1 MSVWIA
7 GATVGVGVG
16 GMIMADKA
24 SGDAATAQSDA
35 TATTAR
41 LEEEKLD
48 FAYEQYDEQLAR
60 YDEWQAIY
68 GPIEENLGEFYNQL
82 TPETYTAAGLEY
94 NQEAFQKTKTQTFET
109 LAQRGLDSSGI
120 TAAIDS
126 KLGVEKAKMDATTR
140 RDAPFR
146 VAQEKTGFLSQGKGG
161 PTYAPQGTVGNVMA
175 SNQMPNALQ
184 NEANIASANAS
195 SLWGSAGNMLSTG
208 VNYFAKNRA
217 PTANTGTVK
226 TDYNPTQTPYMPAFG
241 GADR

>member
-1 MSVWIA
+1 M
-7 GATVGVGVG
+7 
-16 GMIMADKA
+16 
-24 SGDAATAQSDA
+24 Q
-35 TATTAR
+35 

-94 NQEAFQKTKTQTFET
+94 NQDAFQKTKTQTFET
-109 LAQRGLDSSGI
+109 LAQRGLDTAGI
-120 TAAIDS
+120 SAAVDTQ
-126 KLGVEKAKMDATTR
+126 LGLEKAKMDATTR

-146 VAQEKTGFLSQGKGG
+146 VAQEKSNFLSQGKGG
-161 PTYAPQGTVGNVMA
+161 PTYAPQGTVGNVLA
-175 SNQMPNALQ
+175 SSGTPAALQ

-208 VNYFAKNRA
+208 LQYGARNWPST
-217 PTANTGTVK
+217 PTANQGSVQPGGMSL
-226 TDYNPTQTPYMPAFG
+226 DPNPNPRIGIQ
-241 GADR
+241 